1 MSKCDITIEFDRAD
15 YVYRGGDTVSGTARV
30 VVNKNMTSRGI
41 KFSHFWKTHGRGNTN
56 TGEVQ
61 EEMLAQDAQLV
72 AGETFSFPFSF
83 ESEKEPI
90 TYRGNYINIDHYVK
104 IQVDVPW
111 ARDPKL
117 EAEYILLPGVP
128 PRLESDLEEEPEE
141 GSQSMPWYAWL
152 IVGRLVMFL
161 LTTTLIL
168 ALIACLPLI
177 LPFYLPFYIYGK
189 LKAKAIAKRLGEVEL
204 ETAEQTL
211 APGGTWK
218 TRLRF
223 TPKRDVRINGIRA
236 RLKVNEVA
244 ISGSGTNQ
252 TTHIHSVHDE
262 TITIEPEG
270 VLAVGKPFDQVIE
283 VPLPETRVLNNG
295 TTAYSFHSG
304 SNNINWSTEIRI
316 DLPGIPDWKEE
327 EHFEVIPVEFLD
339 PASAKP
345 ISPGQ
350 QPAAAPVA
358 SPAAAPVPTASA
370 PATAAPASPAAVAP
384 IPTPVTPASP
394 ILALVSQLAD
404 PSNTGSER
412 TQLIESMQG
421 KSFPVTVDVERSVS
435 TFTSNDGDQYK
446 NGYTITGVI
455 AGSQQAVEL
464 FTLNERSAEVRDLRR
479 GDSWS
484 TSVSVSRWDTLY
496 NRLVLLQT
504 G

>member
-1 MSKCDITIEFDRAD
+1 MSKCDITIEFDRSD
-15 YVYRGGDTVSGTARV
+15 STYRGGDTVSGTAHV
-30 VVNKNMTSRGI
+30 VVNKNLTSRGI
-41 KFSHFWKTHGRGNTN
+41 TLSHFWKTHGRGNTN

-61 EEMLAQDAQLV
+61 EEILAQDAQLV

-117 EAEYILLPGVP
+117 EAEYILLPGVS

-152 IVGRLVMFL
+152 IVGPV
-161 LTTTLIL
+161 IL
-168 ALIACLPLI
+168 ALVMCLPVI

-204 ETAEQTL
+204 ETAEQVL
-211 APGGTWK
+211 SPGGSWK

-236 RLKVNEVA
+236 RLKVHEVA

-252 TTHIHSVHDE
+252 TTHTNAIHDE

-270 VLAVGKPFDQVIE
+270 VLSVGKPYDQEIE
-283 VPLPETRVLNNG
+283 VPLPETRVFNNG

-304 SNNINWSTEIRI
+304 SNNINWSIEIRI

-327 EHFEVIPVEFLD
+327 DYFEVIPVEFLD

-350 QPAAAPVA
+350 QPAAAPA
-358 SPAAAPVPTASA
+358 TSPAAAPVPTASA
-370 PATAAPASPAAVAP
+370 PATAEPASPAAVAP
-384 IPTPVTPASP
+384 IPTPVAPASP

-404 PSNTGSER
+404 PGNTGSER
-412 TQLIESMQG
+412 AQLIESMQG

-435 TFTSNDGDQYK
+435 TFTSQDGDQYK
-446 NGYTITGVI
+446 NGYTITG
-455 AGSQQAVEL
+455 
-464 FTLNERSAEVRDLRR
+464 
-479 GDSWS
+479 
-484 TSVSVSRWDTLY
+484 
-496 NRLVLLQT
+496 
-504 G
+504 